1 MSYYNDEVNWVYDRT
16 DGYCFYCDIKI
27 SFKNYG
33 RVGGRGAW
41 EVDHFIP
48 IVSRGA
54 HQPYNWVPACISCN
68 TEKGNLLPWEFD
80 PVVFFSGDRDPDN
93 YI

>member
-1 MSYYNDEVNWVYDRT
+1 MAYTDDDLTWVYDRT
-16 DGYCFYCDIKI
+16 GGKCFYCGKSI

-33 RVGGRGAW
+33 EVGEKGAW

-48 IVSRGA
+48 LASNGA
-54 HQPYNWVPACISCN
+54 DQPYNWVPACINCN
-68 TEKGNLLPWEFD
+68 TEKSDLLPWEYD
-80 PVVFFSGDRDPDN
+80 PERFLKGDRDPDH